1 MVFWSSSE
9 PFWLVDHV
17 ERLLY
22 GDDTF
27 SYRDRAESK
36 GEWRRQTNSRIRQ
49 RAKRVILK
57 CWKTQILQLTRI
69 VSVIV
74 G

>member
-17 ERLLY
+17 EELLY

-36 GEWRRQTNSRIRQ
+36 GGVATANKFANTTA
-49 RAKRVILK
+49 AKRVILK